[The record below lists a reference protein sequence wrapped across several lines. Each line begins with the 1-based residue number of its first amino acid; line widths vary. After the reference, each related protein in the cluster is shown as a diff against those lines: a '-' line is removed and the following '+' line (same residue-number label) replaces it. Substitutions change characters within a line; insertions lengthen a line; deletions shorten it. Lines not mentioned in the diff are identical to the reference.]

1 MCYIKNS
8 QSDNNGGAVKIAVW
22 STRNNAWAAVSTANR
37 SRNPG
42 IENGTFQIVEEGDII
57 LISSSK
63 ENGEGSLVIA
73 QEVVKTRENND
84 ALLHNIDTV
93 PPNSGVNVGKV
104 FFNTTNNLWLWL
116 ENLEDLSDGFL
127 PAGIG
132 WDGSYTL
139 YDQRKRDRIRSLLYG
154 VNDEML
160 ATAILEAGQIS
171 SGSVTPTSWSE
182 ATGLPHTEPCVLEW
196 EVNPNTS
203 KMVYAV
209 SWFKDNLAVT
219 TTITDNLSANLSYMV
234 DPRATKV
241 LIGTINEG
249 GDKTKHLTRWKLYTR

>member
-8 QSDNNGGAVKIAVW
+8 QTDHQGGAIKVAIW
-22 STRNNAWAAVSTANR
+22 STRNKTWAAVSTANR

-42 IENGTFQIVEEGDII
+42 IENGTFQIVEEGDIV
-57 LISSSK
+57 LLSSSK
-63 ENGEGSLVIA
+63 QDGTGTLVIA
-73 QEVVKTRENND
+73 REVVKTRENND
-84 ALLHNIDTV
+84 AMLHNIDTI
-93 PPNSGVNVGKV
+93 PPAHNVNVGEV

-116 ENLEDLSDGFL
+116 NNLEDLSDGFL

-160 ATAILEAGQIS
+160 TTAILEAGQIS
-171 SGSVTPTSWSE
+171 SGGVTPTSWSE

-196 EVNPNTS
+196 EVNTNTS
-203 KMVYAV
+203 KMVYAI

-219 TTITDNLSANLSYMV
+219 KKITEELHTNMQYVV